1 MGLLIAET
9 PRPFSG
15 KLHIFIQLLSQI
27 YPPSAHTM
35 KTLVERVSPVKLE
48 FGEAVGDRSEIPTV
62 KLKSLGDHCGARTHR
77 LACGPP

>member
-9 PRPFSG
+9 PSPFSG
-15 KLHIFIQLLSQI
+15 KLHISIQLSSLT

-35 KTLVERVSPVKLE
+35 KTPVERVSPVKLE
-48 FGEAVGDRSEIPTV
+48 FGEAVGDCSEIPTV
-62 KLKSLGDHCGARTHR
+62 KLKSLGDHCRARTHR